1 MRSVTAITDQKD
13 TPLATP
19 LPPPRSSCAVARIA
33 HLSDVH
39 FGAHDPVVVAGAESW
54 LIENRPDLV
63 VISGD
68 FTQRARV
75 DQYREAGAFL
85 DRLEA
90 AGLKTLG
97 VPGNHD
103 VPLYDVLRRFV
114 RPLHRYRRYID
125 DDLCP
130 WFENERLAVLGIN
143 TARSLTIKDGRI
155 NEEQMALIRERFA
168 GVSEDRTKVLV
179 THHPLFA
186 MPITEEGELSKVV
199 GRHEDALRAVC
210 EAGVHILLA
219 GHFHRTFA
227 GSAREMVK
235 NAGPALV
242 IQAGTATSVRLRA
255 GEAQSFNLIR
265 AHANDAIDLQ
275 VIEWDGAAFR
285 GRDHARYAYDG
296 ENWRAAVPDG
306 VAGDLKADAQA

>member
-1 MRSVTAITDQKD
+1 M
-13 TPLATP
+13 
-19 LPPPRSSCAVARIA
+19 ARIA

-39 FGAHDPVVVAGAESW
+39 FGAHDPAVVAGAEAW
-54 LIENRPDLV
+54 LAEKRPDLV

-75 DQYREAGAFL
+75 AQYREAAAFL

-103 VPLYDVLRRFV
+103 VPLYDVVRRFV

-125 DDLCP
+125 EDLCP
-130 WFENERLAVLGIN
+130 WFESDRLAVLGIN

-155 NEEQMALIRERFA
+155 DREQMQLIRDRFRDVPD
-168 GVSEDRTKVLV
+168 GKTKVLV

-186 MPITEEGELSKVV
+186 MPIVEEGLSKVV
-199 GRHEDALRAVC
+199 GRQEDAIEAVC
-210 EAGVHILLA
+210 DAGVHILLA
-219 GHFHRTFA
+219 GHFHRSF
-227 GSAREMVK
+227 SSDARKMVK

-242 IQAGTATSVRLRA
+242 IQAGTATSTRLRA
-255 GEAQSFNLIR
+255 GEAQSFNLITTER
-265 AHANDAIDLQ
+265 NDAIDLRVVQ
-275 VIEWDGAAFR
+275 WDGTAFHR
-285 GRDHARYAYDG
+285 TASHACFTFDG
-296 ENWRAAVPDG
+296 ESWHS
-306 VAGDLKADAQA
+306 KALEEAEA

>member
-1 MRSVTAITDQKD
+1 M
-13 TPLATP
+13 
-19 LPPPRSSCAVARIA
+19 ARIA

-39 FGAHDPVVVAGAESW
+39 FGAHDPAVVAGAEAW
-54 LIENRPDLV
+54 LAEHRPDLV

-75 DQYREAGAFL
+75 EQYREAGAFL

-103 VPLYDVLRRFV
+103 VPLYDVVRRFA
-114 RPLHRYRRYID
+114 RPLARYRRYID
-125 DDLCP
+125 DELCP
-130 WFENERLAVLGIN
+130 WFESDRLAVLGIN

-155 NEEQMALIRERFA
+155 NRAQMELIRSRFA
-168 GVSEDRTKVLV
+168 DVPDDRTRVLV

-186 MPITEEGELSKVV
+186 MPIVEEGLSKVV
-199 GRHEDALRAVC
+199 GRHEEAIEAVC

-219 GHFHRTFA
+219 GHFHRSFS

-235 NAGPALV
+235 KAGPALV
-242 IQAGTATSVRLRA
+242 IQAGTATSTRLRA
-255 GEAQSFNLIR
+255 GETQSFNLI
-265 AHANDAIDLQ
+265 HARRNDEVDLQ
-275 VIEWDGAAFR
+275 VVEWDGAAFHR
-285 GRDHARYAYDG
+285 TASHARFTHDG
-296 ENWRAAVPDG
+296 EKWHSAPVT
-306 VAGDLKADAQA
+306 AQA